1 MDTPELSIVVPV
13 YNEKHRLNDGLRQII
28 AFMNASPL
36 RCELVLSDDGSTD
49 DTAAQIEARIAGRD
63 DARLLRLP
71 RNRGKG
77 AAVKE
82 GMLAARG
89 EVRLFTDID
98 LSVPIAEAESFV
110 AKIRAGSD
118 VVIGTR
124 KVEASD
130 VQVYQPRHRRL
141 LGEVFRQFT
150 LRLFTPTLSDITCG
164 FKAFTA
170 AAAQRVFAPSVI
182 ERWSFDAE
190 ILFLALRYGL
200 HVAEVPV
207 TWRNNP
213 ETKVRLAVDLPRSLL
228 ELLRIRWNWL
238 IGRYPKAL

>member
-1 MDTPELSIVVPV
+1 MGNIELSIVVPV
-13 YNEKHRLNDGLRQII
+13 YNETHRLAEGLRQIL
-28 AFMNASPL
+28 AFMDASSL
-36 RCELVLSDDGSTD
+36 RCELVLIDDGSAD
-49 DTAAQIEARIAGRD
+49 GTAAQVEAAIAGRN

-98 LSVPIAEAESFV
+98 LSVPIVEAEPFV

-124 KVEASD
+124 KVEASN
-130 VQVYQPRHRRL
+130 VEVYQPKYRRM

-164 FKAFTA
+164 FKAFSA
-170 AAAQRVFAPSVI
+170 SAAQKVFAPSVI

-190 ILFLALRYGL
+190 ILFLALRYGMR
-200 HVAEVPV
+200 VAEVPV

-238 IGRYPKAL
+238 VGRYPRTI